1 VVRLVSRRHHFYG
14 LMSYQ
19 HRHVAVAFA
28 GAVLL
33 GGCGSVS
40 VLGSAAAP
48 EPVATGSIA
57 AVDIQQP
64 LPQRLAYSDAT
75 KIGQA
80 AAVALRDV
88 DGSPDASA
96 GTNADWVNAAT
107 GSSGTV
113 VEMVPEEQDVSGACR
128 LFNTIV
134 TSFSGVH
141 RYTGRICR
149 GDGGRPVVQLSDSA
163 ALGDG

>member
-1 VVRLVSRRHHFYG
+1 
-14 LMSYQ
+14 M
-19 HRHVAVAFA
+19 AVAFA
-28 GAVLL
+28 GAFLL

-40 VLGSAAAP
+40 VLGSAPA
-48 EPVATGSIA
+48 EPVATGSVA
-57 AVDIQQP
+57 AVEIQQP

-80 AAVALRDV
+80 AAAALRDV
-88 DGSPDASA
+88 DAGPDAPA
-96 GTNADWVNAAT
+96 GTNTDWVNAAT

-141 RYTGRICR
+141 RYSGRICR
-149 GDGGRPVVQLSDSA
+149 GDSGRPVVQLSDSVA
-163 ALGDG
+163 MGDG